1 VWDRAGSP
9 FEIEFRADEESTLM
23 SEMVQR
29 LRERRAQVWEQMKG
43 IADRSTEENRNLTA
57 EEQGQWDVMNEE
69 LDKLDTRIKA
79 ALDTEQRAKDA
90 DAAFER
96 LNGKGSGQ
104 RGGSGAGQQERRGEQ
119 GPAGGGSGSGA
130 EELRSFLRGERG
142 RFYDVNPE
150 GPVDYRTLV
159 KGTSTAGGNT
169 VPTGFYDRLIT
180 HLIEVSAI
188 MQAGATILNTNSG
201 EVIQVPKT
209 TAHSS
214 AAIVTEGNAIGVSDP
229 AFGQVP
235 LGAYKYGTLIQV
247 SRELLDDTGVDLEGY
262 LAMQAGRALGNA
274 FGAHAITG
282 TGTSQ
287 PRGVITDATLGV
299 TGGTGV
305 TGGFS
310 GDNIIDLFYSVIAP
324 YRASASCKWIMK
336 DATVG
341 AARKLKDTTGQ
352 YIWQPSIQ
360 AGAPDMLLGK
370 PVLTDPNV
378 AGVALSAKSVLFG
391 DFSQFFVRF
400 AGGVR
405 FERSDDYAFNTD
417 LVTFRALL
425 RADCSLVD
433 LTGAVKY
440 YAGGAS

>member
-1 VWDRAGSP
+1 
-9 FEIEFRADEESTLM
+9 M

-69 LDKLDTRIKA
+69 LDKLDTRIKS

-96 LNGKGSGQ
+96 LSGGQ
-104 RGGSGAGQQERRGEQ
+104 RSSNGGGQMERRGEPA
-119 GPAGGGSGSGA
+119 PAGGGERS

-142 RFYDVNPE
+142 RFFDVNPN
-150 GPVDYRTLV
+150 GPIDYRSLT
-159 KGTSTAGGNT
+159 KGAPTAGGNT
-169 VPTGFYDRLIT
+169 VPTSFYDRLIS

-188 MQAGATILNTNSG
+188 MRSGATILNTNSG
-201 EVIQVPKT
+201 EIIQVPKT

-214 AAIVTEGNAIGVSDP
+214 AAIVTEGSPIGASDP
-229 AFGQVP
+229 AFGQIP
-235 LGAYKYGTLIQV
+235 LGAYKYGTMIQV

-274 FGAHAITG
+274 FGAHAMTG

-305 TGGFS
+305 TGAFS
-310 GDNIIDLFYSVIAP
+310 GDNLIDLFFSVIAP

-336 DATVG
+336 DSTV
-341 AARKLKDTTGQ
+341 ANARKLKDTTGQ
-352 YIWQPSIQ
+352 YIWQPGLQ
-360 AGAPDMLLGK
+360 AGSPDMILGK

-378 AGVALSAKSVLFG
+378 PGTALSAKSLLFG

-400 AGGVR
+400 SGGVR

-433 LTGAVKY
+433 LTGAVKFFQGN
-440 YAGGAS
+440 AA

>member
-1 VWDRAGSP
+1 
-9 FEIEFRADEESTLM
+9 M

-29 LRERRAQVWEQMKG
+29 LRERRAQVWEQMKT

-69 LDKLDTRIKA
+69 LDKLDQRIKA

-90 DAAFER
+90 DEAFER
-96 LNGKGSGQ
+96 LHGGGQ
-104 RGGSGAGQQERRGEQ
+104 RSGGSGGGQVERRGEQ
-119 GPAGGGSGSGA
+119 PAAQGGNS

-142 RFYDVNPE
+142 RFFDVTPD

-159 KGTSTAGGNT
+159 KGTATAGGNT
-169 VPTGFYDRLIT
+169 VPTGFYDRLIA

-235 LGAYKYGTLIQV
+235 LGAYKYGTMIQV

-274 FGAHAITG
+274 FGAHAIAGTG
-282 TGTSQ
+282 TGQ
-287 PRGVITDATLGV
+287 PRGILTDATLGV
-299 TGGTGV
+299 TGQSGV

-310 GDNIIDLFYSVIAP
+310 GDNMIDLFYSVIAP
-324 YRASASCKWIMK
+324 YRASASCKWIMR

-352 YIWQPSIQ
+352 YIWQPSLQ
-360 AGAPDMLLGK
+360 AGAPDLLLGK

-378 AGVALSAKSVLFG
+378 PAVGLSAKSVLFG

-440 YAGGAS
+440 YAGNAA

>member
-1 VWDRAGSP
+1 VGSA
-9 FEIEFRADEESTLM
+9 FEIDFERTRSPSM
-23 SEMVQR
+23 SDMVQR
-29 LRERRAQVWEQMKG
+29 LRERRANVWEQMKG
-43 IADRSTEENRNLTA
+43 LADKAADENRA
-57 EEQGQWDVMNEE
+57 FEPSEQGSWDAMNDE
-69 LDKLDTRIKA
+69 LDKLDERIKS
-79 ALDTEQRAKDA
+79 ALDTEARAKEA
-90 DAAFER
+90 DDAFER
-96 LNGKGSGQ
+96 LHGQGGQGGQ
-104 RGGSGAGQQERRGEQ
+104 RGGAAAGGQAATRGEQ
-119 GPAGGGSGSGA
+119 QGGGDRG

-142 RFYDVNPE
+142 RFYDVNPN
-150 GPVDYRTLV
+150 GPVDYRSLT
-159 KGTSTAGGNT
+159 KGSATAGGNT
-169 VPTGFYDRLIT
+169 VPTSFYDRLIA

-188 MQAGATILNTNSG
+188 MQAGATVLNTNSG

-214 AAIVTEGNAIGVSDP
+214 ASIVTEGNTIGASDP
-229 AFGQVP
+229 AFGQIP
-235 LGAYKYGTLIQV
+235 LGAYKYGTMIQV

-274 FGAHAITG
+274 FGAHAMTG

-305 TGGFS
+305 TGAFS
-310 GDNIIDLFYSVIAP
+310 GDNLIDLFFSVIAP

-336 DATVG
+336 DSTV
-341 AARKLKDTTGQ
+341 ANARKLKDTTGQ
-352 YIWQPSIQ
+352 YIWQPGLQ
-360 AGAPDMLLGK
+360 AGSPDMILGK

-378 AGVALSAKSVLFG
+378 PATALSAKSLVFG

-440 YAGGAS
+440 FAGGAS

>member
-1 VWDRAGSP
+1 LWDREGFA
-9 FEIEFRADEESTLM
+9 FEIDFERTRSPPM
-23 SEMVQR
+23 SEMVKR
-29 LRERRAQVWEQMKG
+29 LRERRANVWEQMKG
-43 IADRSTEENRNLTA
+43 LADKAADENRA
-57 EEQGQWDVMNEE
+57 FEPSEQGSWDAMNDE
-69 LDKLDTRIKA
+69 LDKLDERIKS
-79 ALDTEQRAKDA
+79 ALDTEQRAKEADDA
-90 DAAFER
+90 FDR
-96 LNGKGSGQ
+96 LHGGGGQ
-104 RGGSGAGQQERRGEQ
+104 R
-119 GPAGGGSGSGA
+119 GSGSGA
-130 EELRSFLRGERG
+130 GGGEQQRREQQPQGGGDRASELRSFLRGERG

-159 KGTSTAGGNT
+159 KGTATAGGNT
-169 VPTGFYDRLIT
+169 VPTGFYDRLIA

-274 FGAHAITG
+274 FGAHAISG

-287 PRGVITDATLGV
+287 PRGILTDATLGV

-310 GDNIIDLFYSVIAP
+310 GDNMIDLFYSVIAP
-324 YRASASCKWIMK
+324 YRASASCKWIMR

-352 YIWQPSIQ
+352 YIWQPSLQ
-360 AGAPDMLLGK
+360 AGAPDLLLGK

-378 AGVALSAKSVLFG
+378 PGTALSAKSVLFG

>member
-1 VWDRAGSP
+1 
-9 FEIEFRADEESTLM
+9 M

-29 LRERRAQVWEQMKG
+29 LRERRANVWEQMKA
-43 IADRSTEENRNLTA
+43 IADKAAEDNRNFSPD
-57 EEQGQWDVMNEE
+57 EQGSWDAMNDE
-69 LDKLDTRIKA
+69 LDKLDARIKS
-79 ALDTEQRAKDA
+79 ALDTEARAKEA
-90 DAAFER
+90 DEAFDR
-96 LNGKGSGQ
+96 LHNQGSGSGQ
-104 RGGSGAGQQERRGEQ
+104 RGGGSQRSSQGGGTATSQRAAQ
-119 GPAGGGSGSGA
+119 GPAAGSEGDRGD
-130 EELRSFLRGERG
+130 ELRSFLRGERG
-142 RFYDVNPE
+142 RFYDVAPD
-150 GPVDYRTLV
+150 GPVDYRSLV
-159 KGTSTAGGNT
+159 KGTATAGGNT
-169 VPTGFYDRLIT
+169 VPTGFYDRLIA
-180 HLIEVSAI
+180 HLIEVSAV

-214 AAIVTEGNAIGVSDP
+214 ASIVTEGNTIGTSDP
-229 AFGQVP
+229 AFGQIP
-235 LGAYKYGTLIQV
+235 LAAYKYGTMIQV

-287 PRGVITDATLGV
+287 PRGVVTDATLGV
-299 TGGTGV
+299 TGQSGV
-305 TGGFS
+305 TGAFS

-352 YIWQPSIQ
+352 YIWQPSLQ

-378 AGVALSAKSVLFG
+378 ASVALAAKSVLFG

-405 FERSDDYAFNTD
+405 FERSDDFAFSSD
-417 LVTFRALL
+417 LVTFRALM

-440 YAGGAS
+440 FAGNAA

>member
-1 VWDRAGSP
+1 
-9 FEIEFRADEESTLM
+9 M
-23 SEMVQR
+23 SDMVKK
-29 LRERRAQVWEQMKG
+29 LRERRAQVWEQMKA

-69 LDKLDTRIKA
+69 LDKLDQRIKA

-90 DAAFER
+90 DDAFNR
-96 LNGKGSGQ
+96 LHGGGQGGGQRSGQQGGSQQ
-104 RGGSGAGQQERRGEQ
+104 RGGDGGQ
-119 GPAGGGSGSGA
+119 GGGQGQGSRG

-150 GPVDYRTLV
+150 GPVDYRTLT
-159 KGTSTAGGNT
+159 KGTATAGGNT
-169 VPTGFYDRLIT
+169 VPTSFYDRLIA

-209 TAHSS
+209 TAHST
-214 AAIVTEGNAIGVSDP
+214 AAIVTEGSPIGASDP

-287 PRGVITDATLGV
+287 PRGVVTDATLGV

-305 TGGFS
+305 TGAFT
-310 GDNIIDLFYSVIAP
+310 GDNLIDLFFSVIAP
-324 YRASASCKWIMK
+324 YRASQSCKWIMK

-341 AARKLKDTTGQ
+341 TARKLKDTNGQ
-352 YIWQPSIQ
+352 YLWQPGLQ
-360 AGAPDMLLGK
+360 AGIPDMILGK

-378 AGVALSAKSVLFG
+378 AAIALAAKSVLFG

-425 RADCSLVD
+425 RADCALVD
-433 LTGAVKY
+433 QTGAVKY
-440 YAGGAS
+440 FQGGAS

>member
-1 VWDRAGSP
+1 
-9 FEIEFRADEESTLM
+9 M
-23 SEMVQR
+23 SDMVKK
-29 LRERRAQVWEQMKG
+29 LRERRAQVWEQMKA

-69 LDKLDTRIKA
+69 LDKLDQRIKA

-90 DAAFER
+90 DDAFNR
-96 LNGKGSGQ
+96 LHGGGQGGSQ
-104 RGGSGAGQQERRGEQ
+104 RGGQGGGQQQRGADGGQ
-119 GPAGGGSGSGA
+119 GGGQGGDRGD
-130 EELRSFLRGERG
+130 ELRSFLRGERG
-142 RFYDVNPE
+142 RFYDVVPE
-150 GPVDYRTLV
+150 GPVDYRSLT
-159 KGTSTAGGNT
+159 KGTPTAGGNT
-169 VPTGFYDRLIT
+169 VPTSFYDRLIA

-188 MQAGATILNTNSG
+188 MQAGATILNTDSG

-209 TAHSS
+209 TAHSA
-214 AAIVTEGNAIGVSDP
+214 AAIVTEGSPISASDP
-229 AFGQVP
+229 AFGQIP

-287 PRGVITDATLGV
+287 PRGVVTDATLGV
-299 TGGTGV
+299 TGATGV
-305 TGGFS
+305 TGAFS
-310 GDNIIDLFYSVIAP
+310 GDNLIDLFFSVIAP
-324 YRASASCKWIMK
+324 YRASASCKWVMK
-336 DATVG
+336 DATV
-341 AARKLKDTTGQ
+341 ANARKLKDTTGQ
-352 YIWQPSIQ
+352 YLWQPGLQ
-360 AGAPDMLLGK
+360 AGVPDMILGK

-440 YAGGAS
+440 FAGAAT

>member
-1 VWDRAGSP
+1 
-9 FEIEFRADEESTLM
+9 M
-23 SEMVQR
+23 SDMVKT
-29 LRERRAQVWEQMKG
+29 LRERRQKLWEDMKAL
-43 IADRSTEENRNLTA
+43 ADKASAENRAFTP
-57 EEQGQWDVMNEE
+57 EEQGAWDAQNDE
-69 LDKLDTRIKA
+69 LDKLDARIKS
-79 ALDTEQRAKDA
+79 ALDTEARAKEA
-90 DAAFER
+90 DEAFNR
-96 LNGKGSGQ
+96 LHGGKKD
-104 RGGSGAGQQERRGEQ
+104 SGAGKQPEQRGQ
-119 GPAGGGSGSGA
+119 GGGEGGGQGNRA

-150 GPVDYRTLV
+150 GPIDYRTLT
-159 KGTSTAGGNT
+159 KGTASAGGNT
-169 VPTGFYDRLIT
+169 VPTSFYDRLIA

-214 AAIVTEGNAIGVSDP
+214 AAIVTEGNTISASDP
-229 AFGQVP
+229 TFGQIP

-262 LAMQAGRALGNA
+262 LASQAGRALGNA

-287 PRGVITDATLGV
+287 PRGVVTDATLGV
-299 TGGTGV
+299 TGGSGV
-305 TGGFS
+305 GGAFS

-324 YRASASCKWIMK
+324 YRASQSCKWIMK
-336 DATVG
+336 DSTVG

-352 YIWQPSIQ
+352 YIWQPSLT

-405 FERSDDYAFNTD
+405 FERSDDYAFNSD
-417 LVTFRALL
+417 LVTFRALM
-425 RADCSLVD
+425 RADSSLVD

-440 YAGGAS
+440 FAGNAA

>member
-1 VWDRAGSP
+1 VWDREGSA
-9 FEIEFRADEESTLM
+9 FEIDFERTRSPSM
-23 SEMVQR
+23 SDMVQR
-29 LRERRAQVWEQMKG
+29 LRERRANVWEQMKG
-43 IADRSTEENRNLTA
+43 LADKAADENRA
-57 EEQGQWDVMNEE
+57 FEPSEQGSWDAMNDE
-69 LDKLDTRIKA
+69 LDKLDERIKS
-79 ALDTEQRAKDA
+79 ALDTEARAKEA
-90 DAAFER
+90 DDAFER
-96 LNGKGSGQ
+96 LHGQGGSQ
-104 RGGSGAGQQERRGEQ
+104 RGGGSGGGQLERRGEQ
-119 GPAGGGSGSGA
+119 QGGGDRG

-142 RFYDVNPE
+142 RFFDVQPE
-150 GPVDYRTLV
+150 GRTDYRSLV
-159 KGTSTAGGNT
+159 KGTATAGGNT
-169 VPTGFYDRLIT
+169 VPTSFYDRLIA

-214 AAIVTEGNAIGVSDP
+214 ASIVTEGNAIGASDP

-235 LGAYKYGTLIQV
+235 LGAYKYGTMIQV

-274 FGAHAITG
+274 FGAHAMTG

-305 TGGFS
+305 TGAFS
-310 GDNIIDLFYSVIAP
+310 GDNLIDLFFSVIAP

-336 DATVG
+336 DSTV
-341 AARKLKDTTGQ
+341 ANARKLKDTTGQ
-352 YIWQPSIQ
+352 YIWQPGLQ
-360 AGAPDMLLGK
+360 AGSPDMILGK

-378 AGVALSAKSVLFG
+378 PATALSAKSLVFG

-440 YAGGAS
+440 FAGNAA

>member
-1 VWDRAGSP
+1 
-9 FEIEFRADEESTLM
+9 M

-57 EEQGQWDVMNEE
+57 EEQGQWDVMSEE
-69 LDKLDTRIKA
+69 LDKLDARIKS

-96 LNGKGSGQ
+96 LSGGK
-104 RGGSGAGQQERRGEQ
+104 GAGQRSSNGGQVERRGEQ
-119 GPAGGGSGSGA
+119 PSAGGGDRS

-150 GPVDYRTLV
+150 SPVDYRTLV
-159 KGTSTAGGNT
+159 KGTATAGGNT

-201 EVIQVPKT
+201 EIIQVPKT

-235 LGAYKYGTLIQV
+235 LGAYKYGTMIQV
-247 SRELLDDTGVDLEGY
+247 SRELLEDTGVDLEGY

-287 PRGVITDATLGV
+287 PRGVLTDATLGV
-299 TGGTGV
+299 TGQSGV
-305 TGGFS
+305 GGAFT
-310 GDNIIDLFYSVIAP
+310 GDNMIDLFYSVIAP
-324 YRASASCKWIMK
+324 YRASSSCKWIMR
-336 DATVG
+336 DASVG
-341 AARKLKDTTGQ
+341 AARKLKDQNGQ
-352 YIWQPSIQ
+352 YIWQPSLQ
-360 AGAPDMLLGK
+360 AGAPDLLLGK

-378 AGVALSAKSVLFG
+378 PGVGTTNKAVLFG

-440 YAGGAS
+440 YAGNAA

>member
-1 VWDRAGSP
+1 
-9 FEIEFRADEESTLM
+9 
-23 SEMVQR
+23 MVQR
-29 LRERRAQVWEQMKG
+29 LRERRANVWEQMKA
-43 IADRSTEENRNLTA
+43 IADKASEDNRNFSA
-57 EEQGQWDVMNEE
+57 EEQGSWDAMNEE
-69 LDKLDTRIKA
+69 LEKLDTRIKS
-79 ALDTEQRAKDA
+79 ALDTEARAKEADDA
-90 DAAFER
+90 FNR
-96 LNGKGSGQ
+96 LHNPGAQQRSGGQAGSAVAQRGAQQAGQ
-104 RGGSGAGQQERRGEQ
+104 GEGGSGD
-119 GPAGGGSGSGA
+119 
-130 EELRSFLRGERG
+130 ELRSFLRGERG
-142 RFYDVNPE
+142 RFFDVNPN
-150 GPVDYRTLV
+150 GPVDYRSLT
-159 KGTSTAGGNT
+159 KGSATAGGNT
-169 VPTGFYDRLIT
+169 VPTSFYDRLIA

-214 AAIVTEGNAIGVSDP
+214 ASIVTEGNAIGASDP

-235 LGAYKYGTLIQV
+235 LGAYKYGTMIQV

-274 FGAHAITG
+274 FGAHAMTG

-305 TGGFS
+305 TGAFS
-310 GDNIIDLFYSVIAP
+310 ADNLIDLFFSVIAP

-336 DATVG
+336 DSTV
-341 AARKLKDTTGQ
+341 ANARKLKDTTGQ
-352 YIWQPSIQ
+352 YIWQPGLQ
-360 AGAPDMLLGK
+360 AGSPDMILGK

-378 AGVALSAKSVLFG
+378 PGTALSAKSLVFG

-440 YAGGAS
+440 FAGNAA

>member
-1 VWDRAGSP
+1 
-9 FEIEFRADEESTLM
+9 M

-29 LRERRAQVWEQMKG
+29 LRERRAQVWEQMKA
-43 IADRSTEENRNLTA
+43 IADRSTEDNRNLTA

-69 LDKLDTRIKA
+69 LDKLDQRIKS
-79 ALDTEQRAKDA
+79 ALDTEQRAKEA
-90 DAAFER
+90 DEAFER
-96 LNGKGSGQ
+96 LNGKGGGQ
-104 RGGSGAGQQERRGEQ
+104 RSSNGGGQVERRGEQ
-119 GPAGGGSGSGA
+119 PPAGGGDRG

-142 RFYDVNPE
+142 RFFDVNPD
-150 GPVDYRTLV
+150 GPVDYRTLT
-159 KGTSTAGGNT
+159 KGTATAGGNT
-169 VPTGFYDRLIT
+169 VPTSFYDRLIA

-229 AFGQVP
+229 TFGQIP
-235 LGAYKYGTLIQV
+235 LGAYKYGTMIQV

-274 FGAHAITG
+274 FGAHAMTG

-305 TGGFS
+305 AGAFS
-310 GDNIIDLFYSVIAP
+310 ADNLIDLFFSVIAP

-336 DATVG
+336 DSTV
-341 AARKLKDTTGQ
+341 ANARKLKDTTGQ
-352 YIWQPSIQ
+352 YIWQPGLQS
-360 AGAPDMLLGK
+360 GAPDMILGK

-378 AGVALSAKSVLFG
+378 PATALSAKSLVFG

-440 YAGGAS
+440 FAGGAS